1 MAFSEKQKEYFM
13 NATHRWNIKSGATR
27 SGKTYM
33 DYFVI
38 PKRIRSMAGKEGL
51 TVLLGNTKG
60 TLQRNIIEPLQALW
74 GVNFVSDIRSDNT
87 AILFGEKVHCL
98 GADKISQVDRLRGS
112 SVKYCYGDEIVT
124 WHPDVFTMLKS
135 RLDRDYSAFDGTC
148 NPDNPN
154 HWFKKFIDSD
164 ADIYCQKY
172 TLDDNPFL
180 ADAVKENIKKEY
192 FGTVFY
198 DRYVLGEWVTAEGL
212 IYKPLADETE
222 RYMIDREQLPAMRSV
237 TVGEDFG
244 GNKSGH
250 AIVSSAIGTD
260 GKLYFTNALFK
271 DAKGSTTDGLVN
283 WSNNCFDEI
292 FADTGYYFD
301 IYADSAEQVLI
312 NSIREKTRFSVYNS
326 LKRPIIDRVRALN
339 ILLSTDRVRF
349 VRGKTETLVEALCE
363 ATWDDK
369 KMEDTRLDNGSYNND
384 IIDAAEYSFEYYI
397 NELVG

>member
-212 IYKPLADETE
+212 IYKLLADETE
-222 RYMIDREQLPAMRSV
+222 RYMIDRERLPVLHTV

-250 AIVSSAIGTD
+250 AIVSSGIGID

-271 DAKGSTTDGLVN
+271 DAKGSTTDGLVT
-283 WSNNCFDEI
+283 WSNGCFDEI
-292 FADTGYYFD
+292 FADCGIYFD

>member
-1 MAFSEKQKEYFM
+1 MAFSEKQKDYFM

-135 RLDRDYSAFDGTC
+135 RLDRDYSRFDGTC

-212 IYKPLADETE
+212 IYKLLADETE
-222 RYMIDREQLPAMRSV
+222 RYMIDRQQLPALRSV

-250 AIVSSAIGTD
+250 AIVSSGIGAD

-271 DAKGSTTDGLVN
+271 NAKGSTTDGLVN

-292 FADTGYYFD
+292 FADCGIYFD